1 MIRDRVLTIGK
12 KKISLIKGVIGLVL
26 VLGGLVVGVTQL
38 PKLLAFND
46 TTQTWN
52 FNVGTSGTYTFD
64 TNYVTVNSNGAEPA
78 SGANKIT
85 NPSFTTDVSSWTIS
99 AVGGST
105 TPAGWIVV
113 PGNQSI
119 GTSDFLVMKYD
130 AKCANS
136 STTGVGL
143 TAPAD
148 TTYHVYRD
156 DGAATPANNCT
167 AANNRVVTSLAS
179 GYPITYLYQTEANTR
194 CGTIAMGVG
203 SSAHLITNNEWITV
217 ANNAEQQPSNWS
229 GNAVGSGYLYA
240 GHNDNS
246 PAYALPASTNDA
258 YRAAFTNSTGDT
270 ENLTTATNLT
280 NGSSGSTGNQVRNL
294 FLSNG
299 QVIWDFGGNVY
310 NWTNDT
316 VLRKQMPV
324 LWNGSVG
331 STAWNWA
338 DYASGG
344 GSIYV
349 KNYKTGSPVQQST
362 AEPLSSSYPHN
373 YKYGIGQ
380 LRSYS
385 DEADTDTTVYGFIRG
400 GTWYYGSIAG
410 AFTLYLYNSP
420 SARNYSFGF
429 RCASDSVAISQSF
442 SSNSLPLRGG
452 YNQVA
457 VGSLTDAK
465 ITQSVNVGDTNTY
478 DFSAY
483 VYGNGET
490 VTADVAQLY
499 YNNGTLLT
507 TYTDVG
513 SGWYK
518 LRGTVTGVN
527 EAKDF
532 GVIVRSGKTV
542 KVDDFTL
549 SKIGTYS
556 IFNKTAYENVQVH
569 SWDSFTAD
577 VGSTNDA
584 GVTYQVCEDDG
595 TTCETNNTWKY
606 WNGSSWALAL
616 TSSDTNTAATISSH
630 LGSFTTET
638 KKMSVKAFMT
648 FGGSD
653 VPTIRSITIG
663 LTTDTEAP
671 GNISTIQM
679 KKNSGS
685 GSTMPQNEWTNDSSP
700 YFSWNEAF
708 DNTGGVGIMGYCLYL
723 SLDDTSPN
731 LKTSTSSLLPGN
743 TNLDSVHISSANTQC
758 GNGSGFLVS
767 TKNIDFGTETSAGS
781 GVYKYRGSGWL
792 TSSTKGYYLY
802 IKAVDNAGNIA
813 NDPNVS
819 FHFRFDNTPP
829 TNPSYISLP
838 ADYVSSK
845 QVTFLWASSG
855 SDGPKDG
862 ASEVFGL
869 QYRIGT
875 SGVWYGS
882 NHTGSQGLDDILVN
896 NGNYTTI
903 ENPDYNSIIDGTNLI
918 YLRTWDVAGN
928 VSTSYVSGALK
939 INTQSPS
946 KPKNLVVTPDDNT
959 TNSYSFEWEDPASVT
974 GQASKLTFCYSINT
988 LPTAISCTFTGAAV
1002 HSLSA
1007 DAFATQPG
1015 TNTFYLVARDEAGN
1029 INYDNY
1035 ESVTFTY
1042 SGSAPGIPRNADL
1055 SDISIKATS
1064 NWKLTLSWDTPE
1076 SIGAGVAS
1084 YKVYRSINSAS
1095 CSSDMSGYTLLG
1107 TTAGTSYSDTGLS
1120 QKTYYYCI
1128 KACDSA
1134 NNCSAVSTTVNK
1146 YPTGKYYTSASLTS
1160 GPNVSS
1166 ITTKKAVITWSTDR
1180 NSDSKVSY
1188 GTGSNS
1194 YYTEEPS
1201 NSSQVTD
1208 HTINLNNL
1216 SPGTT
1221 YYFKTKWTDED
1232 GNTGSS
1238 EEKSFTTTNA
1248 PNAKEV
1254 VTKNIGLSGVI
1265 IQFTSTNA
1273 SKVKI
1278 YFGKTTSFGGVK
1290 EVNTASAETTY
1301 TAELTGLDDGSKYFY
1316 KINTFDAD
1324 GNEYEGN
1331 IYSFETLPKPRISSV
1346 RLQQV
1351 SNTAQTAILV
1361 TWTTNTEVSSILT
1374 YWPEGDTSVA
1384 RDEVN
1389 VALTKG
1395 NHQLIIRGLLPSES
1409 YSLQVKG
1416 RDKIGNEAVSETQR
1430 FTTAEDTR
1438 PPEIS
1443 AVQVEGQP
1451 VPAVNGTG
1459 QESTAQLIVTWNTDE
1474 PATSQVEFGEGSGT
1488 TYAQKTQE
1496 DDKLTSNH
1504 LVIISNLS
1512 PSKVYHLRVLS
1523 KDKAQNLGQGID
1535 TVTIAPK
1542 ATANALDLVVTNLGE
1557 VFGFLGGI
1565 NK

>member
-1 MIRDRVLTIGK
+1 MIRGRVLKIIG
-12 KKISLIKGVIGLVL
+12 VVL

-78 SGANKIT
+78 TGANKIT
-85 NPSFTTDVSSWTIS
+85 NPSFTTDVNSWTIS

-105 TPAGWIVV
+105 TPTGWIVV
-113 PGNQSI
+113 PGNATF
-119 GTSDFLVMKYD
+119 GTSDFLVMKYE
-130 AKCANS
+130 AKCVGT
-136 STTGVGL
+136 STPEVGL

-148 TTYHVYRD
+148 TTYKVYRD
-156 DGAATPANNCT
+156 DGARTTANNCT
-167 AANNRVVTSLAS
+167 AANGRAIASLAS
-179 GYPITYLYQTEANTR
+179 GYPITYIYLSEANTR
-194 CGTIAMGVG
+194 CGSVVMGVG
-203 SSAHLITNNEWITV
+203 SSAHLITSNEWMTV
-217 ANNAEQQPSNWS
+217 ARDAEAQNSNWS
-229 GNAVGSGYLYA
+229 LGVSGSGYLYA
-240 GHNDNS
+240 GHNDNQ
-246 PAYALPASTNDA
+246 PATALQASTNDA
-258 YRAAFTNSTGDT
+258 YRAAFTDIGGTT
-270 ENLTTATNLT
+270 EAQTTATN
-280 NGSSGSTGNQVRNL
+280 NNPSQSGTTGNQVRTFN
-294 FLSNG
+294 LSNNS
-299 QVIWDFGGNVY
+299 VIWDIAGNV
-310 NWTNDT
+310 TE
-316 VLRKQMPV
+316 
-324 LWNGSVG
+324 WNNQIQT
-331 STAWNWA
+331 TAVDITAGWVDWNHA
-338 DYASGG
+338 NVAAGARALYASN
-344 GSIYV
+344 
-349 KNYKTGSPVQQST
+349 NY
-362 AEPLSSSYPHN
+362 LSAQ
-373 YKYGIGQ
+373 GMG
-380 LRSYS
+380 
-385 DEADTDTTVYGFIRG
+385 EVYGGAIGNGFMRG
-400 GTWYYGSIAG
+400 GYWIHSSVAG
-410 AFTLYLYNSP
+410 AFSLYLSFSP
-420 SARNYSFGF
+420 SYRNNTLGF

-442 SSNSLPLRGG
+442 SSNLLPLRGG
-452 YNQVA
+452 YNQVT
-457 VGSLTDAK
+457 VGPLTDAK
-465 ITQSVNVGDTNTY
+465 ITQSVNVGNTNTY

-507 TYTDVG
+507 TYTDMG

-527 EAKDF
+527 EAKEF

-556 IFNKTAYENVQVH
+556 IFNKTAYENMQVH

-584 GVTYQVCEDDG
+584 GVTYQLCEDDG

-616 TSSDTNTAATISSH
+616 TASDTNTAATISSH
-630 LGSFTTET
+630 MGSFTTET

-685 GSTMPQNEWTNDSSP
+685 GSTMPQNEWTNDSNP

-723 SLDDTSPN
+723 SLDDTNPN
-731 LKTSTSSLLPGN
+731 LRTATSLLLPGN
-743 TNLDSVHISSANTQC
+743 TNLDSVHITSANTQC

-767 TKNIDFGTETSAGS
+767 TKNINFGTETAVGS
-781 GVYKYRGSGWL
+781 GVYKYRGSSWL
-792 TSSTKGYYLY
+792 TSSTTGYYLY

-813 NDPNVS
+813 ANPNVS

-903 ENPDYNSIIDGTNLI
+903 ESPDYSSIIDGTNLI

-928 VSTSYVSGALK
+928 VSTNYVSGALK

-959 TNSYSFEWEDPASVT
+959 TNSYSLTWEDPASIT

-988 LPTAISCTFTGAAV
+988 LPTAVSCTFTGAAV
-1002 HSLSA
+1002 HSLAA

-1035 ESVTFTY
+1035 ESVAFTY

-1064 NWKLTLSWDTPE
+1064 NWKLTLSWDTPS
-1076 SIGAGVAS
+1076 SIGAGVAN
-1084 YKVYRSINSAS
+1084 YKVYRSINSTS
-1095 CSSDMSGYTLLG
+1095 CSSDISGYTLLG
-1107 TTAGTSYSDTGLS
+1107 TTAGTSYSDTGLT

-1134 NNCSAVSTTVNK
+1134 NNCSAASTTVNK
-1146 YPTGKYYTSASLTS
+1146 YPTGKYYTSSSLTS
-1160 GPNVSS
+1160 GPSVSS

-1221 YYFKTKWTDED
+1221 YYFKAKWTDED

-1238 EEKSFTTTNA
+1238 EEKSFTTSSA

-1254 VTKNIGLSGVI
+1254 VAKNIGLSGAI

-1374 YWPEGDTSVA
+1374 YWPEGDTSAA

-1443 AVQVEGQP
+1443 TVQVEGQT

-1474 PATSQVEFGEGSGT
+1474 PATSQVEFGEGSGS

-1512 PSKVYHLRVLS
+1512 PSRVYHLRVLS

-1557 VFGFLGGI
+1557 VFGFLGGM